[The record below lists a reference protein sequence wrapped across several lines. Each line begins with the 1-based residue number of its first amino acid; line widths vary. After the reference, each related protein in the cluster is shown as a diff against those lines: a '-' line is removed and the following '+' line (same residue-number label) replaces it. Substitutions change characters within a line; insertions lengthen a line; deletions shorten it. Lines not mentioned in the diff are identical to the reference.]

1 MSTPTTT
8 IPNYIAGTFDID
20 PVHSD
25 ITFTVRH
32 LGVSKVRGR
41 FNNVTGQI
49 VTGATPEESKVNAS
63 VDATAVDTK
72 NGQRDEHVKG
82 EDFLHVA
89 EHTSLSFAS
98 TGVRVDGDEFLIDGD
113 LTVRGVTKP
122 VTLTAELGGFGDGMQ
137 EGSKIIGVS
146 AKTEI
151 KRTDFEVGVNIP
163 TAVVSDKVTIELD
176 VEAILQ
182 A

>member
-41 FNNVTGQI
+41 FNDVSGQI
-49 VTGATPEESKVNAS
+49 VTGESIEDSKVSAKI
-63 VDATAVDTK
+63 DATTVDTK
-72 NGQRDEHVKG
+72 NDQRDEHVKG

-89 EHTSLSFAS
+89 EHTSLAFAS
-98 TGVRVDGDEFLIDGD
+98 KGVRVDGEDFLIDGD
-113 LTVRGVTKP
+113 LTLRGVTKP

-137 EGSKIIGVS
+137 EGSKVVGVS

-151 KRTDFEVGVNIP
+151 KRSDFEVGVNIP
-163 TAVVSDKVTIELD
+163 TAVVSDKITIELD
-176 VEAILQ
+176 IEAVQQ